1 MNYIFWPGDAAAEVA
16 IGGKARALL
25 ALQSSGLAIPPWF
38 VVRPPAFDDSRSAS
52 GQAALPA
59 SATTG
64 AGVAPVPP
72 VRPSPAVCAEI
83 EAALA
88 RLCPDGWVVAVRSSA
103 RDEDGAAASFAGQF
117 DSFLAVRPAEVAA
130 QVAAVWSSGFSPG
143 VRAYRAQHGLDDD
156 RSAPAV
162 IIQRMVRA
170 DASGVAF
177 GADPVTGSR
186 DRLVI
191 SAVPGLGLGLVSGE
205 VDADTWHVDRSGTV
219 LSRRLALKPDA
230 WRITADGLARQRW
243 SAEAAARPALSDAQ
257 LAEVAAAVEVAG
269 RHFGT
274 PQDIEWAIADGRLH
288 LLQSRAI
295 TTLMHAAS
303 DDVPLAIWDNSNIV
317 ESYSGVTTPL
327 TFSFAQRAYEGVYRQ
342 FCRILSVPAP
352 RLKASDHVFRNM
364 LGLHRGRIYYN
375 LLNWYRVLALLPG
388 FTVNR
393 RFMEQMM
400 GVKEALPAE
409 IVAGLARPGLGA
421 RLRDGLDLAFSVTAL
436 IVNHWRLPANI
447 RRFRVRLDDAL
458 RPPPEPFESLSA
470 GALAAS
476 FQDLEQRLL
485 SRWDAP
491 LLNDFFTMI
500 FYGMLRDLTAR
511 WSGEAD
517 GLLQN
522 DLLCD
527 SGGMISAAPA
537 QLIAE
542 LAQLAAADSDF
553 ITLLNHATREE
564 IDRAIDPRPGFRAAR
579 DAYLAQFGERCFDE
593 LKLESSTL
601 LDDPLP
607 LYRAAGRLASMP
619 PTAPAAAP
627 DPAAHPRALA
637 EARMN
642 RALAGHPVRRVLFRW
657 LLQHARSGVRERENL
672 RFERTRLFGRVRRI
686 FLAMGRQLQAHGHL
700 DEARDVF
707 YLEVGELLGFVS
719 GTTTTVRLH
728 ELAGLRQAEFAAC
741 RQSPPLPNRFTTRG
755 IPSRH
760 LPIAEAAVAGGD
772 AGDAEDTERR
782 GLGCCPGVVRGRI
795 CLVTDPAQSIVRP
808 GEILVAERTDPGWIM
823 LFPGAAGLL
832 VERGSLLSHSA
843 IVARELRLP
852 AVVSISGLTTWLR
865 DGDWVE
871 FDGSSG
877 RVRKLPAGNPDESK
891 TSSIVSMTVPSQCIG
906 TPLSSSASIS
916 A

>member
-1 MNYIFWPGDAAAEVA
+1 MNFIFWPGETNADVDTVA
-16 IGGKARALL
+16 VGGKARALL
-25 ALQSSGLAIPPWF
+25 ALQSSGLEIPPWF
-38 VVRPPAFDDSRSAS
+38 VVLPHAFDDSRSAAGHGAPPEIAGDS
-52 GQAALPA
+52 EDEAAL
-59 SATTG
+59 ATL
-64 AGVAPVPP
+64 P
-72 VRPSPAVCAEI
+72 PSPAVGAEI
-83 EAALA
+83 ETALA

-103 RDEDGAAASFAGQF
+103 RDEDGAAASFAGQL
-117 DSFLAVRPAEVAA
+117 DSFLAVRPAEVAD
-130 QVAAVWSSGFSPG
+130 QVAAVWRSGFSAG
-143 VRAYRAQHGLDDD
+143 VRAYRAQHGLDHEPD
-156 RSAPAV
+156 APAV
-162 IIQRMVRA
+162 IVQRMVRA

-186 DRLVI
+186 DRLVV

-205 VDADTWHVDRSGTV
+205 VDADTWHVDRSGRV

-230 WRITADGLARQRW
+230 WRITADGLAREPL
-243 SAEAAARPALSDAQ
+243 SAEAAAGPALSDAQ
-257 LAEVAAAVEVAG
+257 LAAVAEAVERAG

-274 PQDIEWAIADGRLH
+274 PQDIEWAVADGRLH

-295 TTLMHAAS
+295 TTPVHATG

-388 FTVNR
+388 FTLNR

-400 GVKEALPAE
+400 GVKEPLPAE
-409 IVAGLARPGLGA
+409 IMAGLARPGGLGA

-458 RPPPEPFESLSA
+458 RPPPEPFESLST

-476 FQDLEQRLL
+476 FQELEQRLL

-500 FYGMLRDLTAR
+500 FYGVLRDLTAR

-537 QLIAE
+537 QRIAE
-542 LAQLAAADSDF
+542 LAQLAAGDTGF
-553 ITLLNHATREE
+553 IALLNQATREE
-564 IDRAIDPRPGFRAAR
+564 IDRAIDQRPGVRAAC

-607 LYRAAGRLASMP
+607 LYRAVGRLASMP
-619 PTAPAAAP
+619 APAPAAP
-627 DPAAHPRALA
+627 PAEAHPRALA
-637 EARMN
+637 EARMTQ
-642 RALAGHPVRRVLFRW
+642 ALAGHPVRRVVFRW

-719 GTTTTVRLH
+719 GTTTTVRLR

-760 LPIAEAAVAGGD
+760 LPAAETAVGGD

-782 GLGCCPGVVRGRI
+782 GLGCCPGVVRGRV
-795 CLVTDPAQSIVRP
+795 CLVTDPARATVRP

-865 DGDWVE
+865 DGDRVE

-877 RVRKLPAGNPDESK
+877 RVRKLPAEDPDES
-891 TSSIVSMTVPSQCIG
+891 TPSSIESMMAPS
-906 TPLSSSASIS
+906 
-916 A
+916 